1 LSSPVGKVG
10 QEEMRIRVAT
20 AEDAE
25 TIAQVVNAAFRVER
39 FFIDRDRI
47 STEKVRAMLNMG
59 EFLVA
64 EDGGMAACVYVELQG
79 ERGYFGLL
87 AVDPGRQGNGLGRR
101 LVEEAEERARAAGC
115 KVMDL
120 RIVNLRAEL
129 PAFYRR
135 LGYVETRTEPFK
147 ADAEP
152 KMPCHFIVMSKPLK

>member
-1 LSSPVGKVG
+1 MSSPVGKVG

-87 AVDPGRQGNGLGRR
+87 AVDPGRKGSGLGRR

>member
-1 LSSPVGKVG
+1 MSSQAGKASQG
-10 QEEMRIRVAT
+10 EMRIRVAT

-87 AVDPGRQGNGLGRR
+87 AVDPGRQGSGLGRR

>member
-1 LSSPVGKVG
+1 LSSQAGKASQG
-10 QEEMRIRVAT
+10 EMRIRVAT

-87 AVDPGRQGNGLGRR
+87 AVDPGRQGSGLGRR